1 MMIFPLY
8 GIFAQ
13 RFDKGYSVSSR
24 EVKFLRV
31 QTRPQALAHLSLF
44 DRLPAEEVPLD
55 LALGRV
61 LARGVTAPDNLP
73 HFLRSTVDGYAVRA
87 RDTFG
92 AGESSPGLFDLA
104 GEVTMGSP
112 ARAKAGPGRTVKVW
126 TGGML
131 PEGTDAVVMLEY
143 ARVLDETGV
152 ELTQAVAPGS
162 NTIAVGEDVAQG
174 EEVLP
179 SGRVLRPQEL
189 GLLAA
194 LGLARVPVIRK
205 PKAAVISTGVE
216 LVPAEAQPG
225 PAQVRDINTH
235 TLCAQVREAG
245 GEPLVLGT
253 VPDDPERLREL
264 VAQGLEQ
271 ADTVLVSGG
280 SSVGAADWTLSTF
293 LSFARA
299 ELLVHGVSISPGKPL
314 IMVRAGQKSLW
325 GLPGH
330 AASAMITFHLFVK
343 PLLTQRLLGAL
354 PGAGLKIKARL
365 ARNLASTRGREDW
378 VRVSLVQEND
388 GYLAVPVLGPSGLI
402 STLVKADGLVRIDY
416 TIEGLEAGEE
426 VEVHLL

>member
-1 MMIFPLY
+1 MPNKKI
-8 GIFAQ
+8 
-13 RFDKGYSVSSR
+13 
-24 EVKFLRV
+24 KFLRV
-31 QTRPQALAHLSLF
+31 QTRPQVLAHLDLF
-44 DRLPAEEVPLD
+44 DRLPGEEVPLEES
-55 LALGRV
+55 LGRV
-61 LARGVTAPDNLP
+61 LAEDVAAPDNLP

-92 AGESSPGLFDLA
+92 AGESAPALFELA
-104 GEVTMGSP
+104 GEVEMGSP
-112 ARAKAGPGRTVKVW
+112 ARTGVGPARTVKVW

-131 PEGTDAVVMLEY
+131 PEGADAVVMLEY

-152 ELTQAVAPGS
+152 ELTQAVAPGG
-162 NTIAVGEDVAQG
+162 NTIAVGEDVARG
-174 EEVLP
+174 EVVLP
-179 SGRVLRPQEL
+179 AGQRLRPQEL

-194 LGLARVPVIRK
+194 LGLTRIKVVRRPR
-205 PKAAVISTGVE
+205 AAVISTGIE
-216 LVPAEAQPG
+216 LVPAETKPG

-235 TLCAQVREAG
+235 TLSGQIREAG

-253 VPDDPERLREL
+253 VPDDPQRLRQL

-293 LSFARA
+293 LSFEGA

-314 IMVRAGQKSLW
+314 IMVKVGPKSLW

-330 AASAMITFHLFVK
+330 AASAMITFQLFLK
-343 PLLTQRLLGAL
+343 PLLTERLQGAIS
-354 PGAGLKIKARL
+354 GAGPRVRARL
-365 ARNLASTRGREDW
+365 NRNLSSTRGREDW
-378 VRVSLVQEND
+378 VRVGLVRED
-388 GYLAVPVLGPSGLI
+388 GEYRAVPILGPSGLI

-416 TIEGLEAGEE
+416 RVEGLEAGEE